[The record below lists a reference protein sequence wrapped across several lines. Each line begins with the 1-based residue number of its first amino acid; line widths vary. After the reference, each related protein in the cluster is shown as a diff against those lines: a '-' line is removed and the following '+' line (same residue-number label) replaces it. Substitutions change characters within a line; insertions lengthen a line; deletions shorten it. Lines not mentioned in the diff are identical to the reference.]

1 MKGRLLECVPN
12 FSEGRRL
19 DVIEAILDTLRGKEG
34 IRLLDYS
41 SDKDHNRTVVT
52 LVGTPEGL
60 LEHLP
65 SFVAKAKEL
74 IDLRV
79 HEGQHPRMGAV
90 DVMPFVPIKGMSM
103 EETVDFSKE
112 VAEKLHE
119 ELDIPIFLYEESASA
134 PHRKNL
140 ATLRKGQF
148 EAMAQK
154 LETEEFRADY
164 GDRLHESFGI
174 MAVGARP
181 FLVAFNVNLG
191 TDDLEIANKIAK
203 NVRHISGGLRFVK
216 GMGVALEERKQV
228 QVSMNLTDFTK
239 TPIHRVFELIKIEA
253 RRYGVAVVGSEII
266 GLLPMA
272 ALVNSAAWYLQVE
285 DFEESQV
292 LESQLLD

>member
-12 FSEGRRL
+12 FSEGRRAE
-19 DVIEAILDTLRGKEG
+19 VVEEILDTLRAKEG
-34 IRLLDYS
+34 LKLLDYS

-52 LVGTPEGL
+52 LVGTPEAL

-74 IDLRV
+74 IDLRS

-90 DVMPFVPIKGMSM
+90 DVMPFVPIKGISM
-103 EETVDFSKE
+103 EETVDFSKQ
-112 VAEKLHE
+112 VASKIHEK
-119 ELDIPIFLYEESASA
+119 LDIPIFLYEESASA

-140 ATLRKGQF
+140 ASLRKGQF
-148 EAMAQK
+148 EAMGEK
-154 LETEEFRADY
+154 LKTDEFRPDF

-181 FLVAFNVNLG
+181 YLVAFNVNLN
-191 TDDLEIANKIAK
+191 TNNLEIANTIAK
-203 NVRHISGGLRFVK
+203 NVRHISGGLRYVK
-216 GMGVALEERKQV
+216 GMGVSLEERKQV

-253 RRYGVAVVGSEII
+253 QRYGVSVVGSEII

-285 DFEESQV
+285 DFEISQV